1 MIIVHGTANRREYI
15 QCLAELEKNYDSA
28 AFTNRLRYQGGGD
41 WFDKFDVLCDGRE
54 ELMRNMAVA
63 EPL

>member
-1 MIIVHGTANRREYI
+1 MLIIVHGTANRREYI

-54 ELMRNMAVA
+54 E
-63 EPL
+63 